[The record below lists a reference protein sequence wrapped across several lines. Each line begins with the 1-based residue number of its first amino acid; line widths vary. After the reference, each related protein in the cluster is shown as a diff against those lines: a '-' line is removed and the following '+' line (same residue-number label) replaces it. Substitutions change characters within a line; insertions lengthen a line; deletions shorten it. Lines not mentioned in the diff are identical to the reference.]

1 MRFAVLTNAP
11 MPYRVPVFERLGR
24 EDGAVARFFFDG
36 GPELASS
43 ISALPFDAERIGSR
57 LVLRRPGYEPD
68 EPVSMRLGFGY
79 LQRLAAFRPDV
90 VITGEFG
97 WRTLHAASYAAIAG
111 VPLLIW
117 WEGTASSDGN
127 IGRVRNTL
135 RRWLAGRAAGLLGFG
150 RGAVAYLESIAPAG
164 MPIHFVPQA
173 VDNERI
179 AREVDRWRADR
190 NALRASMGIQ
200 GTALICVGQLVRRKG
215 IRELLPALQ
224 RLRAATP
231 AGAFT
236 LLLAGDGLLRPEAER
251 AAKALGGQLRVLG
264 AVPPAELPRYLAAAD
279 LMVFPTR
286 KDCWGMVV
294 NEALAAGLPV
304 LGSQHAGACDEL
316 LLHDGVGA
324 RFDPLDPTDF
334 DAALH
339 AAVVEGRWRDAGTAV
354 ARRAVTAHT
363 CEAAAEALLAAARG
377 SLAGRRVPSLA

>member
-1 MRFAVLTNAP
+1 MRLAVLTNAP

-24 EDGAVARFFFDG
+24 EEGIVARFFFDG
-36 GPELASS
+36 GPELASRV
-43 ISALPFDAERIGSR
+43 SALPFDAEHIGSR
-57 LVLRRPGYEPD
+57 LVLRRGGYQND
-68 EPVSMRLGFGY
+68 EPVSLRLGFGY
-79 LQRLAAFRPDV
+79 LRRLAAFRPDV
-90 VITGEFG
+90 VISGEFG

-117 WEGTASSDGN
+117 WEGTPSSDGN
-127 IGRVRNTL
+127 VGRARCAL

-164 MPIHFVPQA
+164 IPIHFVPQS

-190 NALRASMGIQ
+190 DALRASMGIQ

-215 IRELLPALQ
+215 IRELLPALR

-236 LLLAGDGLLRPEAER
+236 LLLAGDGPLRSEVER
-251 AAKALGGQLRVLG
+251 AANTLDSQIRVLG
-264 AVPPAELPRYLAAAD
+264 PVRPAELPRYLAAAD
-279 LMVFPTR
+279 LMIFPTR

-304 LGSQHAGACDEL
+304 LGSQYAGACDEL
-316 LLHDGVGA
+316 LLNDGVGA
-324 RFDPLDPTDF
+324 RFDPLDSNDF
-334 DAALH
+334 DAALQ
-339 AAVVEGRWRDAGTAV
+339 AAVVEGRWRDTGTAE
-354 ARRAVTAHT
+354 ARRAVAAHT

-377 SLAGRRVPSLA
+377 SLAERGVPSLA